1 MTQQVRIFRKFLK
14 VIGNC
19 YLNHRLL
26 LVVSDIT
33 ATFNRYR
40 LDSLV
45 KLISVV
51 PMQLALQ
58 LDEKI
63 LSKPPP
69 FCSHFEFEFYENEDK
84 QEFVQIFFN
93 GEAITIRGAKS
104 TIISKEEFLMLT
116 KWVRRSQIQL
126 EAEINEFSDP
136 EIYLSSATEK

>member
-104 TIISKEEFLMLT
+104 TIISKDEFLMLT

-126 EAEINEFSDP
+126 EAEMTELSDAQ
-136 EIYLSSATEK
+136 IYLSSATEK

>member
-1 MTQQVRIFRKFLK
+1 MTQQVRILRKFLK
-14 VIGNC
+14 VIGNF
-19 YLNHRLL
+19 YLNYRLL
-26 LVVSDIT
+26 LS
-33 ATFNRYR
+33 A
-40 LDSLV
+40 
-45 KLISVV
+45 ISVV

-58 LDEKI
+58 LDETI

-93 GEAITIRGAKS
+93 GEAVTIRGAKS

-126 EAEINEFSDP
+126 EAEMNELSDP
-136 EIYLSSATEK
+136 QIYLSSATEK

>member
-69 FCSHFEFEFYENEDK
+69 FCGHFEFEFYENEDK

-126 EAEINEFSDP
+126 EAEMTELSDAQ
-136 EIYLSSATEK
+136 IYLSSATEK

>member
-1 MTQQVRIFRKFLK
+1 
-14 VIGNC
+14 
-19 YLNHRLL
+19 
-26 LVVSDIT
+26 
-33 ATFNRYR
+33 
-40 LDSLV
+40 
-45 KLISVV
+45 
-51 PMQLALQ
+51 MQLALQ

-63 LSKPPP
+63 LCKPPP
-69 FCSHFEFEFYENEDK
+69 FCSHFEFEFYENKDK

-93 GEAITIRGAKS
+93 REAVTIRGAKS